1 MSLSN
6 DKDPTAFFSVVG
18 AAYVPE
24 QRDGC
29 PGHLPEQRSDARQPE
44 TGVAGLWLV
53 FYAVIVGASLL
64 SHGANKLSQIASL
77 VLN

>member
-24 QRDGC
+24 QRDDS
-29 PGHLPEQRSDARQPE
+29 PGHLSEQHPDVRQPE

-53 FYAVIVGASLL
+53 FYAVIIGASLF
-64 SHGANKLSQIASL
+64 SHGANTLSHIAAL